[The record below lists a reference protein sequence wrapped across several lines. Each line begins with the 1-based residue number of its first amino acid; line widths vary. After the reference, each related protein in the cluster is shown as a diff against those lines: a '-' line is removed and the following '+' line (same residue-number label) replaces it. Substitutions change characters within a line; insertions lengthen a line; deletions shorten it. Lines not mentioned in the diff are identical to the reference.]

1 MKEKVQLQGK
11 KKKELKWEMYL
22 ALLAVKI
29 IKPQGVI
36 EIIVSGS

>member
-1 MKEKVQLQGK
+1 MKETVQLQG